1 MQEIYSMIL
10 NLGVTTVI
18 VIIFLYEY
26 IEGIKE
32 KKKLKESNPL
42 NGEFCKKS
50 SESLEKIEQHEKEIA
65 EHEKEIV
72 QYEEEMKWILKE
84 ISEDIKFSKRVDK

>member
-72 QYEEEMKWILKE
+72 QHEEEIINTLKE
-84 ISEDIKFSKRVDK
+84 ISKNVKIIKRIDK

>member
-72 QYEEEMKWILKE
+72 QHEDEMKWILKE

>member
-1 MQEIYSMIL
+1 MQEIYTMIL

-32 KKKLKESNPL
+32 KKKLRESNPL

-50 SESLEKIEQHEKEIA
+50 SESLEKIEKHEQEMKVIMQKILDEVKDTEKEIINT
-65 EHEKEIV
+65 ENEV
-72 QYEEEMKWILKE
+72 R
-84 ISEDIKFSKRVDK
+84 DIKNKS

>member
-72 QYEEEMKWILKE
+72 QHEEEMKWILKE

>member
-1 MQEIYSMIL
+1 MQEIYSMVL

-50 SESLEKIEQHEKEIA
+50 SESLEKIEQHEKEI
-65 EHEKEIV
+65 V
-72 QYEEEMKWILKE
+72 QHEEEMKWILKE
-84 ISEDIKFSKRVDK
+84 ISEDVKFSKRVDK

>member
-32 KKKLKESNPL
+32 KKKLKEANPI

-50 SESLEKIEQHEKEIA
+50 SEYLEKIEKHD
-65 EHEKEIV
+65 
-72 QYEEEMKWILKE
+72 EEMKIILKD
-84 ISEDIKFSKRVDK
+84 ISEDIKIIKHKE

>member
-26 IEGIKE
+26 VEGIKE

-72 QYEEEMKWILKE
+72 QHEEEMKWILKE

>member
-1 MQEIYSMIL
+1 MQEIYSMVL

-50 SESLEKIEQHEKEIA
+50 SESLEKIEQHEKEI
-65 EHEKEIV
+65 V
-72 QYEEEMKWILKE
+72 QHEEEMKWILKE
-84 ISEDIKFSKRVDK
+84 ISEDVKFSKRVDQ